1 VAHLITN
8 MAYINDTPWHGLGN
22 RLSAKQSI
30 EVWAQQSGIAF
41 EIKETPVRFMTESAG
56 NLGAIMTFP
65 EQKVLFRSDTNEP
78 LSVVSQRY
86 QVVQPREILEF
97 YRDLTE
103 ISGFE
108 LETAG
113 VLKGG
118 RKIWA
123 LAKTNQSATL
133 KGNDTINGYLLLATA
148 CDGTLATTAQFTSI
162 RVVCNNTLAVALSNG
177 SGAVKVPHS
186 TSFDPQAVKKQLG
199 ISVSAWDS
207 FMYRMKTLSERRVKS
222 HEAMNYFLRV
232 FTDPATTATGLSNER
247 AMKKV
252 LALYEG
258 DGKGAELASSKAT
271 AFGLLNAVTEYV
283 DHQRRARS
291 TDHRL
296 ESAWFGQGATLKQK
310 ALEQALLMAS

>member
-1 VAHLITN
+1 
-8 MAYINDTPWHGLGN
+8 
-22 RLSAKQSI
+22 
-30 EVWAQQSGIAF
+30 
-41 EIKETPVRFMTESAG
+41 
-56 NLGAIMTFP
+56 
-65 EQKVLFRSDTNEP
+65 
-78 LSVVSQRY
+78 
-86 QVVQPREILEF
+86 
-97 YRDLTE
+97 
-103 ISGFE
+103 
-108 LETAG
+108 
-113 VLKGG
+113 
-118 RKIWA
+118 
-123 LAKTNQSATL
+123 
-133 KGNDTINGYLLLATA
+133 
-148 CDGTLATTAQFTSI
+148 
-162 RVVCNNTLAVALSNG
+162 
-177 SGAVKVPHS
+177 
-186 TSFDPQAVKKQLG
+186 
-199 ISVSAWDS
+199 
-207 FMYRMKTLSERRVKS
+207 MYRMKTLSERRVKS